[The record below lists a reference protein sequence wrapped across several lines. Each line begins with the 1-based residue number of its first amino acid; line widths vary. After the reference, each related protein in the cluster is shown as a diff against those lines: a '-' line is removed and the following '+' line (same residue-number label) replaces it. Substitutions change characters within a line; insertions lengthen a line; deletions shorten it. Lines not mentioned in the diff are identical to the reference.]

1 MWAYLTEWGSRVGSC
16 WEGEA
21 STTCLLALP
30 HALKHQLAAIAQAA
44 AAQNN
49 HLYLDLD
56 LEVSYNSYLFSPK
69 AITDKSAP

>member
-1 MWAYLTEWGSRVGSC
+1 MGISELSGAAAGR
-16 WEGEA
+16 A
-21 STTCLLALP
+21 RPQPTCLLALP
-30 HALKHQLAAIAQAA
+30 HALKHQLAAIAPAA
-44 AAQNN
+44 PAQNN